1 MGKYI
6 QFDYEEI
13 NDDESLD
20 QFYEE
25 LEDTDREKDSKRKKK
40 MSEYVGYYD

>member
-40 MSEYVGYYD
+40 MSEYAGYYD